1 MFAGRRANRT
11 KITKNKQQKHE
22 FQRLLLQERTNQ
34 QMSQIILSGFPPVID
49 EATHTLI
56 LGSFPGQASLDAQ
69 QYYAFRHNQF
79 WRLLSVVLQQDLVVC
94 EYPQKLELLLAHGIG
109 LWDIFC
115 HCVRQGSLDAAIRE
129 GQLNDFA
136 TLRRDYPQLRR
147 VCFNGKTAAKIQ
159 SWFQAQGYQTLVLPS
174 SSPANAMRS
183 FAEKS
188 HEWQQILN

>member
-1 MFAGRRANRT
+1 
-11 KITKNKQQKHE
+11 
-22 FQRLLLQERTNQ
+22 
-34 QMSQIILSGFPPVID
+34 MSQIILSGFPPVID
-49 EATHTLI
+49 EASHTLI

-79 WRLLSVVLQQDLVVC
+79 WRLLSVVLQLDLVTC
-94 EYPQKLELLLAHGIG
+94 EYPQKLELLLEHGIG
-109 LWDIFC
+109 LWDIFRQ
-115 HCVRQGSLDAAIRE
+115 CVRQGSLDAAIRD

-136 TLRRDYPQLRR
+136 ALRRDYPQLRR

-159 SWFQAQGYQTLVLPS
+159 NWFQAQGYQTLVLPS

>member
-1 MFAGRRANRT
+1 MFADRRTNRA

-34 QMSQIILSGFPPVID
+34 QMSQIILSGFPQLSMRPHPD
-49 EATHTLI
+49 SGEF
-56 LGSFPGQASLDAQ
+56 SGQASLDAQ

-109 LWDIFC
+109 LWDIFR
-115 HCVRQGSLDAAIRE
+115 HCVRQGSLDAAIRD